1 MNGGEDPALND
12 LVQEVR
18 ALIDS
23 NRQFLEKLKDDDFP
37 LEEEPAEEFEE
48 L

>member
-1 MNGGEDPALND
+1 MSGKDPELDD

-18 ALIDS
+18 AIIDS
-23 NRQFLEKLKDDDFP
+23 NRKFLDKLKDDDFP
-37 LEEEPAEEFEE
+37 LEEESAEEFEE